1 MPSTENSTTSKP
13 SPDQLQDWDRHHLW
27 HAFTQM
33 QEYEPLIAERG
44 EGCFLLDVHGKRYL
58 DGVSSLWC
66 NLHGHNH
73 PRLNAAIT
81 DQVAR
86 LSHATTLG
94 MSNPPAIEL
103 AKRLAEISPGELEH
117 VFYSCDGASAVEVAL
132 KVSFQ
137 YWQQCDEPRPG
148 KKKYLAFGN
157 AYHGDTLG
165 STAVGGIQ
173 HFHKIFGPLLFEV
186 VRVPSPD
193 RRCGSAGEHLTL
205 LESVLAEQHET
216 IAALVIEP
224 LLQGAA
230 GLLMQPF
237 GYLRGVRELC
247 TKYNVLM
254 IADEIVTGFGRTG
267 KMFACEQE
275 DVVPD
280 LMCLGK
286 SLTAGYLPM
295 AATLVTPEVYLAFL
309 GEFSEQ
315 RTFYHGHTFGG
326 NPLAASVALAS
337 LDLIKETQMLE
348 EILPPR
354 IEQFKQRLSQ
364 LSEHLQIGPHVGD
377 IRQLGLMA
385 GIELV
390 AERNP
395 MTAYD
400 PSDRIGYQVCKK
412 ATGKSVWL
420 RPLGDVVVLMP
431 PPVISEEEL
440 DLLFDVLTE
449 SLLEVCAGALQKY

>member
-1 MPSTENSTTSKP
+1 
-13 SPDQLQDWDRHHLW
+13 
-27 HAFTQM
+27 M
-33 QEYEPLIAERG
+33 QEYQPLIAERG
-44 EGCFLLDVHGKRYL
+44 EGCFLFDVHGKKYL

-81 DQVAR
+81 QQVAS

-103 AKRLAEISPGELEH
+103 AKRLADISPGELEH
-117 VFYSCDGASAVEVAL
+117 VFFSCDGASAVEVAL

-137 YWQQCDEPRPG
+137 YWQQCDDAQPR

-173 HFHKIFGPLLFEV
+173 HFHEIFGPLLCEV

-193 RRCGSAGEHLTL
+193 RRHGSAEEHLAR
-205 LESVLAEQHET
+205 LEKVLAEQHET

-224 LLQGAA
+224 LMQGAA
-230 GLLMQPF
+230 GLLMQPS
-237 GYLRGVRELC
+237 GYLRGVREVC
-247 TKYNVLM
+247 TKFNVLM

-267 KMFACEQE
+267 KMFACEHA
-275 DVVPD
+275 DVIPD

-295 AATLVTPEVYLAFL
+295 AATLVTPEVYRAFL
-309 GEFSEQ
+309 GDFGEQ

-337 LDLIKETQMLE
+337 LDLIEQTKMLAE
-348 EILPPR
+348 VLPPR

-364 LSEHLQIGPHVGD
+364 LKEHPQIGLHLGD

-390 AERNP
+390 AERDP

-400 PSDRIGYQVCKK
+400 PNDRIGSHICKK
-412 ATGKSVWL
+412 ATEKGVWL

-440 DLLFDVLTE
+440 DVLFDVLTE
-449 SLLEVCAGALQKY
+449 SLLEVFDATNRVISTGVSAPEPMVQKAGGSTPG

>member
-1 MPSTENSTTSKP
+1 MPTSENP
-13 SPDQLQDWDRHHLW
+13 SPKELHDWDRHYLW

-33 QEYEPLIAERG
+33 AEYEPLIAERG
-44 EGCFLLDVHGKRYL
+44 EGCYLFDVNGKRYL

-81 DQVAR
+81 QQVDC

-103 AKRLAEISPGELEH
+103 AKRLADISPGELEH

-132 KVSFQ
+132 KVSYQ
-137 YWQQCDEPRPG
+137 YWQQCDEPQPQKR
-148 KKKYLAFGN
+148 KYLAFGN

-165 STAVGGIQ
+165 STAVGGIE
-173 HFHKIFGPLLFEV
+173 HFHEIFGPLLCEV

-193 RRCGSAGEHLTL
+193 RRYGSASEHLSK
-205 LESVLAEQHET
+205 LEAVLIEQHET

-224 LLQGAA
+224 LMQGAA
-230 GLLMQPF
+230 GLLMQQP

-247 TKYNVLM
+247 TKYGVLM
-254 IADEIVTGFGRTG
+254 IADEIVTGFGRSG
-267 KMFACEQE
+267 KMFACEHE

-295 AATLVTPEVYLAFL
+295 AATLVTPEVYQAFL

-337 LDLIKETQMLE
+337 LDLIEETKMLAE
-348 EILPPR
+348 VLLPR
-354 IEQFKQRLSQ
+354 VEQLQQRLER
-364 LSEHLQIGPHVGD
+364 LSKHSEIGPHIGD

-385 GIELV
+385 AIELV
-390 AERNP
+390 SDRET
-395 MTAYD
+395 MTSYE
-400 PSDRIGYQVCKK
+400 PNERIGYHVCRVTTQK
-412 ATGKSVWL
+412 GVWL

-449 SLLEVCAGALQKY
+449 SLLETCVTRNVARAGS